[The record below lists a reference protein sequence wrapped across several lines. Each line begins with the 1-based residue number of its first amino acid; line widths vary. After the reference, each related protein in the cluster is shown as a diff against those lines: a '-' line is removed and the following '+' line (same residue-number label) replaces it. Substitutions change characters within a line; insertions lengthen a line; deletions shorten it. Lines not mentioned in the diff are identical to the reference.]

1 MGFGRGLKIHGG
13 NVGAARFVGRVGGLA
28 VALGVGAA
36 VFYAGGVASAD
47 ISDRGAGGADTAD
60 SRSSPSAS
68 SPSVGTQ
75 PPARRANPG
84 AGRGAATRSN
94 DRARAAST
102 HLSTPSITAPTAGVA
117 RRVAALP
124 VVDPESATN
133 SVAADDFTVAPPT
146 VELPEPAG
154 PEVRVPI
161 DPVPDPL
168 PDPFEAYEVTA
179 LLSEAGT
186 GVSDGADTD
195 PLGPADS
202 PAAWALLAAARREPL
217 SRAPAAQVTSSVTL
231 TSSARVTSG
240 GLTVNPTVTIVDGI
254 IQGYLQAVSSRG
266 LTMTYTA
273 LGEACGFD
281 CTLGESGGKISLGTV
296 PDSATTTDP
305 QSYTIL
311 PYANWLDGDAKG
323 TQSFSVRVS
332 EVTDLDSFLIGIP
345 LVGLV
350 AAPVIDLLQ
359 TLPLIG
365 NLLAPLIGASVV
377 ARINVEVGTLAPAD
391 TPVALT
397 YMVTSFDGVGISTNF
412 FPAAGLSAGG
422 SAPTVITMSGLG
434 GGAYTDPYTD
444 RVFDIEGQEYDVPS
458 VRVLRED
465 GYNVVSAT
473 PRGVRNSGGIMQLDN
488 PFFEG
493 RDMSAVIDFIAADTP
508 ATLDGPN
515 DPVVGMVGASYG
527 GGIQLV
533 AAGTDPRIDAITPE
547 NTWNSLNA
555 SLYPDNTWK
564 TVYGS
569 VLYLA
574 LVVTGGRVNSQIPP
588 AVLTGNLFGW
598 ISESAQAVLA
608 SGGPTALLNTLQAPT
623 LLTQGIQ
630 EALFPLRQ
638 SLDNAETILG
648 NGSGTPVKVVWFCG
662 GHGVC
667 LDPVNPDQKAILL
680 ADTLNWLAQYVKR
693 AGTPADDIPNFQWFD
708 QLGNYYFSDKLP
720 YQSGFNNR
728 PDITAT
734 STGGLLPV
742 VPLIGGSN
750 SFFDLPYSLGGGSVA
765 RNAINV
771 PVTVGPGTQV
781 VGAPAVSVTY
791 QGLGTTRAVFA
802 QVVDDSTGRVLGN
815 VVTPVPVTLDG
826 RQHTLTMDLSD
837 IVYTNASADSRTL
850 TVQITSSATAFENFT
865 SFGLMNISDIG
876 VTMPNR
882 TA

>member
-1 MGFGRGLKIHGG
+1 M
-13 NVGAARFVGRVGGLA
+13 GAARFVGRVGGLA

-47 ISDRGAGGADTAD
+47 ISDRGARGADTAD

-68 SPSVGTQ
+68 SPSVRTR

-84 AGRGAATRSN
+84 ASRGAATRSN
-94 DRARAAST
+94 DRAHAASPQV
-102 HLSTPSITAPTAGVA
+102 SAAPITVPATGVA
-117 RRVAALP
+117 RRVAGLA
-124 VVDPESATN
+124 VMDPESATDR
-133 SVAADDFTVAPPT
+133 AAPDDSPVAPPAI
-146 VELPEPAG
+146 EMPEPAG
-154 PEVRVPI
+154 PDVRVHI
-161 DPVPDPL
+161 DPL
-168 PDPFEAYEVTA
+168 M
-179 LLSEAGT
+179 
-186 GVSDGADTD
+186 
-195 PLGPADS
+195 PADS
-202 PAAWALLAAARREPL
+202 PAAWAVLAAARREPL
-217 SRAPAAQVTSSVTL
+217 SRAIRSVPVAQVTSSATVT
-231 TSSARVTSG
+231 TG

-254 IQGYLQAVSSRG
+254 IQGHLQAVSPRG

-281 CTLGESGGKISLGTV
+281 CTLGEGGGKISLGTV
-296 PDSATTTDP
+296 PVSPPTVPPTTDP
-305 QSYTIL
+305 QSFTIL

-323 TQSFSVRVS
+323 TQTFSVRVS
-332 EVTDLDSFLIGIP
+332 EVTALNSFLTGIP
-345 LVGLV
+345 LIGLV

-365 NLLAPLIGASVV
+365 DLLAPLIGASMV
-377 ARINVEVGTLAPAD
+377 ARITVDVASLAPSD

-397 YMVTSFDGVGISTNF
+397 YLVTSFDGVGISTNF

-422 SAPTVITMSGLG
+422 TAPTVITMSGLG
-434 GGAYTDPYTD
+434 GGAYSDPYTD
-444 RVFDIEGQEYDVPS
+444 RVFDIEGQEYDLPS
-458 VRVLRED
+458 VRVLRND

-493 RDMSAVIDFIAADTP
+493 RDMSAVIDFIAAKTP

-515 DPVVGMVGASYG
+515 DPAVGMVGASYG

-564 TVYGS
+564 TSYGS

-574 LVVTGGRVNSQIPP
+574 LVVTGARVNSLVPR
-588 AVLTGNLFGW
+588 AVLTGNLFGR
-598 ISESAQAVLA
+598 ISETAQAALA
-608 SGGPTALLNTLQAPT
+608 SSGPTALLNTLRAPT

-648 NGSGTPVKVVWFCG
+648 NGSGTPVKVAWYCG
-662 GHGVC
+662 GHGIC
-667 LDPVNPDQKAILL
+667 LDPPNPDQEAILL
-680 ADTLNWLAQYVKR
+680 ADTLNWLTQYVKR
-693 AGTPADDIPNFQWFD
+693 TGTPADGIPNFQWFD
-708 QLGNYYFSDKLP
+708 QLGGYYFSDKLP

-734 STGGLLPV
+734 SPGGLLPV
-742 VPLIGGSN
+742 VPLLGGSN
-750 SFFDLPYSLGGGSVA
+750 SFFALPYSLGGGSVA

-781 VGAPAVSVTY
+781 VGAPAVSITY
-791 QGLGTTRAVFA
+791 RGLGTTRAVFA

>member
-1 MGFGRGLKIHGG
+1 MITIMGTGPL
-13 NVGAARFVGRVGGLA
+13 AGRVCGLA
-28 VALGVGAA
+28 VGLGVGAA
-36 VFYAGGVASAD
+36 VFYAGGVASA
-47 ISDRGAGGADTAD
+47 GAGGPAAGGTGPVGGASCACARSTAE
-60 SRSSPSAS
+60 SR
-68 SPSVGTQ
+68 
-75 PPARRANPG
+75 RRG
-84 AGRGAATRSN
+84 GAA
-94 DRARAAST
+94 AAPKGAVS
-102 HLSTPSITAPTAGVA
+102 
-117 RRVAALP
+117 
-124 VVDPESATN
+124 SA
-133 SVAADDFTVAPPT
+133 
-146 VELPEPAG
+146 
-154 PEVRVPI
+154 
-161 DPVPDPL
+161 
-168 PDPFEAYEVTA
+168 
-179 LLSEAGT
+179 
-186 GVSDGADTD
+186 
-195 PLGPADS
+195 S
-202 PAAWALLAAARREPL
+202 PAAGVKVSGAARRHSL
-217 SRAPAAQVTSSVTL
+217 SAARNQAVA
-231 TSSARVTSG
+231 ARVTSSAAATTG
-240 GLTVNPTVTIVDGI
+240 TLAVNPTVEIVDGI
-254 IQGYLQAVSSRG
+254 IRG
-266 LTMTYTA
+266 RLNATSDRGSTLTYTA

-281 CTLGESGGKISLGTV
+281 CTLGEGGGKISLGTV
-296 PDSATTTDP
+296 PVSPPTVPQTTDP
-305 QSYTIL
+305 QSFTIL
-311 PYANWLDGDAKG
+311 PYANWLDGGAKG
-323 TQSFSVRVS
+323 TQTFDVRVS
-332 EVTDLDSFLIGIP
+332 EVTGLDSFLTGIP

-359 TLPLIG
+359 TLPLISD
-365 NLLAPLIGASVV
+365 LLAPIIGASMV
-377 ARINVEVGTLAPAD
+377 ARINVDVASLAPSD

-458 VRVLRED
+458 VRVLRDD

-473 PRGVRNSGGIMQLDN
+473 PRGVRNSGGVMQLDN

-493 RDMSAVIDFIAADTP
+493 RDMSAVIDFIAAETP

-515 DPVVGMVGASYG
+515 DPAVGMVGASYG

-564 TVYGS
+564 TSYGS
-569 VLYLA
+569 VLYLV
-574 LVVTGGRVNSQIPP
+574 LVVTGARVNSLVPR
-588 AVLTGNLFGW
+588 AVLTGNLFGR
-598 ISESAQAVLA
+598 ISETAQAALA
-608 SGGPTALLNTLQAPT
+608 SSGPTALLNTLRAPT

-648 NGSGTPVKVVWFCG
+648 NGSGTPVKVAWYCG
-662 GHGVC
+662 GHGIC
-667 LDPVNPDQKAILL
+667 LDPPNPDQEAILL
-680 ADTLNWLAQYVKR
+680 ADTLNWLTQYVKR
-693 AGTPADDIPNFQWFD
+693 TGTPADGIPNFQWFD
-708 QLGNYYFSDKLP
+708 QLGGYYFSDKLP

-734 STGGLLPV
+734 SPGGLLPV
-742 VPLIGGSN
+742 VPLLGGSN
-750 SFFDLPYSLGGGSVA
+750 SFFALPYSLGGGSVA

-781 VGAPAVSVTY
+781 VGAPAVSITY

-802 QVVDDSTGRVLGN
+802 QVVDDSTGLVLGN

-837 IVYTNASADSRTL
+837 IVYTNAGADSRTL

-865 SFGLMNISDIG
+865 SFGLMNISNVS

-882 TA
+882 TAGLEA

>member
-1 MGFGRGLKIHGG
+1 MAGAGGNGFNGGSGGSAGWFGAPGRGGDAAAGCVGCAGG
-13 NVGAARFVGRVGGLA
+13 NGGAAGLFGSRAKYTAPQTTSSQSESSPGLTVSPTVEIVDGVIQGRLNA
-28 VALGVGAA
+28 T
-36 VFYAGGVASAD
+36 
-47 ISDRGAGGADTAD
+47 SDRG
-60 SRSSPSAS
+60 
-68 SPSVGTQ
+68 
-75 PPARRANPG
+75 N
-84 AGRGAATRSN
+84 
-94 DRARAAST
+94 
-102 HLSTPSITAPTAGVA
+102 
-117 RRVAALP
+117 AL
-124 VVDPESATN
+124 
-133 SVAADDFTVAPPT
+133 
-146 VELPEPAG
+146 
-154 PEVRVPI
+154 
-161 DPVPDPL
+161 
-168 PDPFEAYEVTA
+168 
-179 LLSEAGT
+179 
-186 GVSDGADTD
+186 
-195 PLGPADS
+195 
-202 PAAWALLAAARREPL
+202 
-217 SRAPAAQVTSSVTL
+217 
-231 TSSARVTSG
+231 
-240 GLTVNPTVTIVDGI
+240 
-254 IQGYLQAVSSRG
+254 
-266 LTMTYTA
+266 TYTA
-273 LGEACGFD
+273 LGAACGFD

-296 PDSATTTDP
+296 PAGPTTTDP

-311 PYANWLDGDAKG
+311 PYANWLDGGVKN
-323 TQSFSVRVS
+323 TQTFHVRVS
-332 EVTDLDSFLIGIP
+332 EVTGLNSFLTSIP

-350 AAPVIDLLQ
+350 AAPVIGLLQ

-365 NLLAPLIGASVV
+365 DLLAPIIGASMV
-377 ARINVEVGTLAPAD
+377 ARINVDVASLAPRD
-391 TPVALT
+391 TQVSLT

-444 RVFDIEGQEYDVPS
+444 RVFDIEGQEYDLPS
-458 VRVLRED
+458 VRVLRDE

-493 RDMSAVIDFIAADTP
+493 RDMSAVIDFIAAETP

-515 DPVVGMVGASYG
+515 DPAVGMVGASYG

-533 AAGTDPRIDAITPE
+533 AAGIDPRIDAITPE

-555 SLYPDNTWK
+555 SIYPDNTWK
-564 TVYGS
+564 TSYGS

-574 LVVTGGRVNSQIPP
+574 LVVTGARVNSLVPR

-598 ISESAQAVLA
+598 ISETAQAALA
-608 SGGPTALLNTLQAPT
+608 SSGPTALLNTVQAPT

-630 EALFPLRQ
+630 EALFPLQ
-638 SLDNAETILG
+638 ESLDNAETILG
-648 NGSGTPVKVVWFCG
+648 NGSGTPVKVAWYCG

-693 AGTPADDIPNFQWFD
+693 VGTPADGIPNFQWFD
-708 QLGNYYFSDKLP
+708 QLGGYYFSDQLP

-750 SFFDLPYSLGGGSVA
+750 SFFALPYSLGGGSVA

-771 PVTVGPGTQV
+771 PVTVGAGTQV
-781 VGAPAVSVTY
+781 VGAPTMSITY

-802 QVVDDSTGRVLGN
+802 QVVDDSTGLVLGN

-826 RQHTLTMDLSD
+826 KQHTLTMDLSD

-865 SFGLMNISDIG
+865 SFGLMNISDVS

-882 TA
+882 TAGLEA

>member
-1 MGFGRGLKIHGG
+1 M
-13 NVGAARFVGRVGGLA
+13 GAARFVGRVGGLA
-28 VALGVGAA
+28 VALGVGTAMFSTGA
-36 VFYAGGVASAD
+36 VAWAD
-47 ISDRGAGGADTAD
+47 TSDSGARGADAAD
-60 SRSSPSAS
+60 SAS
-68 SPSVGTQ
+68 SAAGNQPS
-75 PPARRANPG
+75 ARRANPG
-84 AGRGAATRSN
+84 ANRGTATRSN
-94 DRARAAST
+94 DRARTAS
-102 HLSTPSITAPTAGVA
+102 HELGARSITVPAADIA
-117 RRVAALP
+117 RRAAALTTL
-124 VVDPESATN
+124 DSESATN
-133 SVAADDFTVAPPT
+133 GVAADDFTVVPPA

-154 PEVRVPI
+154 PDIRVHI
-161 DPVPDPL
+161 DPMPN
-168 PDPFEAYEVTA
+168 PFPAPVEAYEVTA
-179 LLSEAGT
+179 FLSEADN

-195 PLGPADS
+195 PLVPADS

-217 SRAPAAQVTSSVTL
+217 SRAVRSAPAAQVTSSAT
-231 TSSARVTSG
+231 VTSG
-240 GLTVNPTVTIVDGI
+240 SLTVDPTVTIVDGI

-273 LGEACGFD
+273 LGPAAGFD
-281 CTLGESGGKISLGTV
+281 STLGESGGKISLGTV
-296 PDSATTTDP
+296 PVSPPTVPPTTDP
-305 QSYTIL
+305 QSFTIL

-323 TQSFSVRVS
+323 TQTFSVRVS
-332 EVTDLDSFLIGIP
+332 EVTALDSFLTGIP

-350 AAPVIDLLQ
+350 AAPVINLLQ

-365 NLLAPLIGASVV
+365 DLLAPIIGASVV
-377 ARINVEVGTLAPAD
+377 ARINVDVASLAPSD

-412 FPAAGLSAGG
+412 FPAAGLSAGAT
-422 SAPTVITMSGLG
+422 APTVITMAGLG
-434 GGAYTDPYTD
+434 GGAYSDPYTD
-444 RVFDIEGQEYDVPS
+444 RVFDIEGSAYDVPS
-458 VRVLRED
+458 VGVLRNN

-493 RDMSAVIDFIAADTP
+493 RDMSAVIDFIATDTP
-508 ATLDGPN
+508 ATLDIPN
-515 DPVVGMVGASYG
+515 DPAVGMVGTSYG

-533 AAGTDPRIDAITPE
+533 AAGIDPRIDAITPE
-547 NTWNSLNA
+547 NTWNSLNS

-564 TVYGS
+564 TSYGS
-569 VLYLA
+569 VLYLV
-574 LVVTGGRVNSQIPP
+574 LVFTGARVNSLVPRG
-588 AVLTGNLFGW
+588 VLTGNLFGR
-598 ISESAQAVLA
+598 ISETAQAALA
-608 SGGPTALLNTLQAPT
+608 SSGPTALLNMVQAPT

-638 SLDNAETILG
+638 TLDNAETILG
-648 NGSGTPVKVVWFCG
+648 NGFGTTVKVAWFCG

-667 LDPVNPDQKAILL
+667 LDPVNPDQEAMLV

-693 AGTPADDIPNFQWFD
+693 TGTPADDIPNFQWFD
-708 QLGNYYFSDKLP
+708 QLGGYYFSDKLP
-720 YQSGFNNR
+720 NQFGFNNR

-734 STGGLLPV
+734 SAGGLLPV
-742 VPLIGGSN
+742 VPLLGGSN
-750 SFFDLPYSLGGGSVA
+750 SFFALPFSLGGGSVA

-771 PVTVGPGTQV
+771 PVTVGAGTQV
-781 VGAPAVSVTY
+781 VGAPAVSITY

-826 RQHTLTMDLSD
+826 KQHTLTMDLSD
-837 IVYTNASADSRTL
+837 IVYTNASAASSTL

-865 SFGLMNISDIG
+865 SFGLMNISDVS

>member
-1 MGFGRGLKIHGG
+1 
-13 NVGAARFVGRVGGLA
+13 VAARRGGVVSGVRSGRVSGAVSVPAPGPTRPAGSARVGNDPVDLA
-28 VALGVGAA
+28 ARSIPSVAMEQQRGDADPPAGSWSAGEGAGAVGVSVALAPAGGSGLSVAGGPSAVSVPPAASAAGVAAAVPSPNALLGAA
-36 VFYAGGVASAD
+36 VVPSGAVSGAAVGSSGWRPGQLISILFSDGTPEHPDAGLLIGNGYSFD
-47 ISDRGAGGADTAD
+47 
-60 SRSSPSAS
+60 AS
-68 SPSVGTQ
+68 SCTGS
-75 PPARRANPG
+75 
-84 AGRGAATRSN
+84 AAC
-94 DRARAAST
+94 D
-102 HLSTPSITAPTAGVA
+102 G
-117 RRVAALP
+117 
-124 VVDPESATN
+124 
-133 SVAADDFTVAPPT
+133 
-146 VELPEPAG
+146 
-154 PEVRVPI
+154 
-161 DPVPDPL
+161 
-168 PDPFEAYEVTA
+168 
-179 LLSEAGT
+179 
-186 GVSDGADTD
+186 GADTD
-195 PLGPADS
+195 PLAPADS
-202 PAAWALLAAARREPL
+202 PAAWALLAAACREPL
-217 SRAPAAQVTSSVTL
+217 SSAVRSAPDTQVTSSATGP
-231 TSSARVTSG
+231 G
-240 GLTVNPTVTIVDGI
+240 GSLTVNPTVTIVDGI
-254 IQGYLQAVSSRG
+254 IQGHLQAVSSRG

-273 LGEACGFD
+273 IGPAAGFD
-281 CTLGESGGKISLGTV
+281 STLGESGGKISLGTV

-311 PYANWLDGDAKG
+311 PYANWLDGGAKG
-323 TQSFSVRVS
+323 TQTFSVRVS
-332 EVTDLDSFLIGIP
+332 EVTALHSFLTGVP

-365 NLLAPLIGASVV
+365 DLLAPLIGASVV
-377 ARINVEVGTLAPAD
+377 ARITVDVASLAPAD

-422 SAPTVITMSGLG
+422 RAPTVISMSGLG
-434 GGAYTDPYTD
+434 GGAYSDPYTD
-444 RVFDIEGQEYDVPS
+444 RVFDIEGQEYDLPS
-458 VRVLRED
+458 VGVLRND

-493 RDMSAVIDFIAADTP
+493 RDMSAVIDFIAAQTP

-515 DPVVGMVGASYG
+515 DPAVGMVGASYG

-533 AAGTDPRIDAITPE
+533 AAGIDPRIDAITPE

-555 SLYPDNTWK
+555 SLYPDNTWR
-564 TVYGS
+564 TSYGS

-574 LVVTGGRVNSQIPP
+574 LVITGARVNSLVPR

-598 ISESAQAVLA
+598 MSQTAQAALA
-608 SGGPTALLNTLQAPT
+608 SSGPTALLNTLAAPT

-638 SLDNAETILG
+638 SLDNAENILG
-648 NGSGTPVKVVWFCG
+648 NGSGTPVKVAWYCG

-667 LDPVNPDQKAILL
+667 QDPQNPDQKAILL
-680 ADTLNWLAQYVKR
+680 ADTLNWLTQYVKR
-693 AGTPADDIPNFQWFD
+693 TGTPADAIPNFQWFD
-708 QLGNYYFSDKLP
+708 QLGGYYFSDKLP
-720 YQSGFNNR
+720 FQSGFNDR

-742 VPLIGGSN
+742 VPVLGGSN
-750 SFFDLPYSLGGGSVA
+750 SFFALPYSLGGGSVA

-771 PVTVGPGTQV
+771 PVEVGPGTQV
-781 VGAPAVSVTY
+781 VGAPAVSITY
-791 QGLGTTRAVFA
+791 EGLGTTRAVFA

-865 SFGLMNISDIG
+865 SFGLMTISDIS

-882 TA
+882 TV

>member
-1 MGFGRGLKIHGG
+1 MD
-13 NVGAARFVGRVGGLA
+13 AARFVGRVGGLA

-36 VFYAGGVASAD
+36 MFSTGAVASAD
-47 ISDRGAGGADTAD
+47 TSDRGARGADAAD
-60 SRSSPSAS
+60 AASPSS
-68 SPSVGTQ
+68 GNQPS
-75 PPARRANPG
+75 ARRANPG
-84 AGRGAATRSN
+84 AGRDSATRSN
-94 DRARAAST
+94 DRARAASPYV
-102 HLSTPSITAPTAGVA
+102 SARSITAPATGVA
-117 RRVAALP
+117 RRVAALA
-124 VVDPESATN
+124 VMDLESATN
-133 SVAADDFTVAPPT
+133 SAAPEEESTPA
-146 VELPEPAG
+146 VELPEPAEH
-154 PEVRVPI
+154 PE
-161 DPVPDPL
+161 PV
-168 PDPFEAYEVTA
+168 EAYEVTA
-179 LLSEAGT
+179 FLSEADN

-195 PLGPADS
+195 PLVPSDS

-217 SRAPAAQVTSSVTL
+217 SRAVLSAPAAQVTSSATVTP
-231 TSSARVTSG
+231 SASVTRGS
-240 GLTVNPTVTIVDGI
+240 LTVDPTVTIVDGI
-254 IQGYLQAVSSRG
+254 IQGYLQAVSSHG

-296 PDSATTTDP
+296 PVSPPTVPPTTDP
-305 QSYTIL
+305 QSFTIL
-311 PYANWLDGDAKG
+311 PYANWLDGGAKG
-323 TQSFSVRVS
+323 TQTFSVRVS
-332 EVTDLDSFLIGIP
+332 EVTALDSFLTGIP
-345 LVGLV
+345 LIGLV
-350 AAPVIDLLQ
+350 AAPVISLLQ

-365 NLLAPLIGASVV
+365 DLLAPIIGASVV
-377 ARINVEVGTLAPAD
+377 ARINVDVASLAPSD

-412 FPAAGLSAGG
+412 FPAAGLTAGG

-444 RVFDIEGQEYDVPS
+444 RVFDIEGQEYDLPS
-458 VRVLRED
+458 VRVLRDE

-493 RDMSAVIDFIAADTP
+493 RDMSAVIDFIAAETP

-533 AAGTDPRIDAITPE
+533 AAGIDPRIDAITPE

-555 SLYPDNTWK
+555 SIYPDNTWK
-564 TVYGS
+564 TSYGS

-574 LVVTGGRVNSQIPP
+574 LVVTGARVNSLVPR
-588 AVLTGNLFGW
+588 AVLTGNLFGR
-598 ISESAQAVLA
+598 ISETAQAALA
-608 SGGPTALLNTLQAPT
+608 SSGPTALLNQLQAPT

-630 EALFPLRQ
+630 EALFPLQ
-638 SLDNAETILG
+638 ESLDNAETILG
-648 NGSGTPVKVVWFCG
+648 NPFGTPVKVAWYCG

-693 AGTPADDIPNFQWFD
+693 VGTPADGIPNFQWFD
-708 QLGNYYFSDKLP
+708 QLGGYYFSDQLP

-750 SFFDLPYSLGGGSVA
+750 SFFALPYSLGGGSVA

-771 PVTVGPGTQV
+771 PVTVGAGTQV
-781 VGAPAVSVTY
+781 VGAPTISITY

-802 QVVDDSTGRVLGN
+802 QVIDDSTGLVLGN

-826 RQHTLTMDLSD
+826 KQHTLTLDLSD
-837 IVYTNASADSRTL
+837 IVYTNGSANPSTL

-865 SFGLMNISDIG
+865 SFGLMNISE
-876 VTMPNR
+876 VSVKMPNR